1 MSPTEPHPPQH
12 EDKASVA
19 SAAAKAAPSPP
30 RVLPPGPA
38 PHPPRPGISAD
49 STNAVADAVLLR
61 MEAMQKKLLAQ
72 LNASQAN
79 SLKAMRE
86 DMRKETKRIEA
97 TTQAQV

>member
-1 MSPTEPHPPQH
+1 
-12 EDKASVA
+12 
-19 SAAAKAAPSPP
+19 
-30 RVLPPGPA
+30 
-38 PHPPRPGISAD
+38 
-49 STNAVADAVLLR
+49 VADAVLLR